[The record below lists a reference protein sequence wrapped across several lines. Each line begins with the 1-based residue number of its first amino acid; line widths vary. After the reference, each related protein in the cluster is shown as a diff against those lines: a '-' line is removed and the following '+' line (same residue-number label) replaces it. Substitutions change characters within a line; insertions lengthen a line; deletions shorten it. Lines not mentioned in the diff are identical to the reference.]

1 MLLPIALLFATNAA
15 PSNHIIAENK
25 LPGAPPSEWD
35 VNGAGSYDIQGFS
48 TRASLEPGEIVSFK
62 IKLASPEPFR
72 VDIYRLGYYGG
83 AGARKIGTAQ
93 LVASAEQTAAGQPE
107 CDAAEPAAQL
117 VDCGNWATVATFELP
132 ANATS
137 GLYFGRPTLLT
148 PNSNWRTDDSR
159 HKIDP
164 LHSIAG
170 RDPSLPPDG
179 TLAHAY
185 GASGRNRL
193 RNALTLPRA
202 SHAWFVV
209 RDKQDA
215 PNRDLLFQTAD
226 LTWHAYNG
234 WGGYTTYGSF
244 DYPREHA
251 PARRL
256 MDVADPNAQL
266 TRAHKRSYN
275 TPLITRDYR
284 AVNMPLSAEYPAI
297 RFLER
302 NGYSLHYCAGV
313 DLAVAPRNA
322 QLLRRSRAYLSVGH
336 DEYWTRHQRDAL
348 EAARDVAERWRGG
361 SGLHLNFWSANEAY
375 WSVRLECSKYDD
387 EGCSDDDH
395 CGGGGGGDD
404 DSGGGGSAHGD
415 APRTLVCYKE
425 TQALV
430 KLDPMADEWTG
441 TFRDARP
448 INPRG
453 ARPENALS
461 GTMFAAN
468 AQRHDALVV
477 DGARFGRHRA
487 WRGTAAQAQA
497 DELDVSGDDASTVP
511 PLVMQPGI
519 LGHEWDEDVDNGWR
533 PAGLQTL
540 SETVVDN
547 VQVIMDHGATFD
559 TGSATHSLVLH
570 RRPPPSRAWV
580 FGAATVQWSWG
591 LDGHHDVNDPP
602 RQNKYAIRVGL
613 DRLAPCRDVQ
623 RLTLNVLADQ
633 GVRPRSLEPALSSHA
648 RHLRPSSDDEPPVVY
663 DVNGYFSAHRGV
675 IVVEG
680 RASDVGGSDTGGG
693 GDGDGGGGG
702 GGGGERRAGVVAA
715 VEVSWDGGTRWHAA
729 TIAQLLTD
737 GAKWSLTWGHAPWHA
752 LHGNLP
758 APPSADDAR
767 SGGVAVVVRATD
779 DSGNSG
785 TGTAVIP
792 LGNRT
797 VHKRWK
803 GERRAEPGASS
814 KSEL

>member
-1 MLLPIALLFATNAA
+1 MLPIDFLLATNAA
-15 PSNHIIAENK
+15 PATSNHIIAENK
-25 LPGAPPSEWD
+25 LPGAPASEWD
-35 VNGAGSYDIQGFS
+35 VNGAGSYDIQGYS
-48 TRASLEPGEIVSFK
+48 TRASLQPGETVSFK

-93 LVASAEQTAAGQPE
+93 LVADAERVAAGQPE

-117 VDCGNWATVATFELP
+117 VDCGNWRTIATFALP

-148 PNSNWRTDDSR
+148 PNSNWRADDSR

-193 RNALTLPRA
+193 RNALALPRA
-202 SHAWFVV
+202 SHCWFVV
-209 RDKQDA
+209 RDA
-215 PNRDLLFQTAD
+215 PGAPRRDLLFQTAD

-251 PARRL
+251 PGRRL
-256 MDVADPNAQL
+256 MDVADPDAQL

-284 AVNMPLSAEYPAI
+284 AVNMPLSAEYAAAGRNRRTDAPRMAPPVGPTARSASRAGEIPPAAQRAAPARGRATSPQTRAPCPCVACCCPLSPPPRYPAI

-302 NGYSLHYCAGV
+302 NGYSLHYCAGA

-322 QLLRRSRAYLSVGH
+322 ALLRRSRAYLSVGH
-336 DEYWTRHQRDAL
+336 DEYWTRHQVSIPAPPPCTPNAQCPLADDATCAMVDQRDAL
-348 EAARDVAERWRGG
+348 EAARDGVERWRGG
-361 SGLHLNFWSANEAY
+361 TGGTGGTGLHLNFWSANEAY

-387 EGCSDDDH
+387 AGCSDD
-395 CGGGGGGDD
+395 GGGGGGRSVSSDGSD
-404 DSGGGGSAHGD
+404 GDGSGGSSSADGD
-415 APRTLVCYKE
+415 APRTMVCYKE

-430 KLDPMADEWTG
+430 KLDPMPDEWTG
-441 TFRDARP
+441 TFRDARA

-487 WRGTAAQAQA
+487 WRGTAAWSEWRLGRCHSSTGLLSPVLLRLAMQARRRRRRPMSSTSPETTPPRCRRIMGQSGRSVDVLRAFGAMRPPQSCVWCCSQA
-497 DELDVSGDDASTVP
+497 APTMTPCAGVWFILTTQVP
-511 PLVMQPGI
+511 PLVYQSGI

-540 SETVVDN
+540 SETTVDN
-547 VQVIMDHGATFD
+547 VQVGTHGP
-559 TGSATHSLVLH
+559 
-570 RRPPPSRAWV
+570 RRLTRAPTPA
-580 FGAATVQWSWG
+580 G
-591 LDGHHDVNDPP
+591 
-602 RQNKYAIRVGL
+602 
-613 DRLAPCRDVQ
+613 LAPRGLIG
-623 RLTLNVLADQ
+623 RTPIN
-633 GVRPRSLEPALSSHA
+633 PTAL
-648 RHLRPSSDDEPPVVY
+648 P
-663 DVNGYFSAHRGV
+663 YF
-675 IVVEG
+675 
-680 RASDVGGSDTGGG
+680 RA
-693 GDGDGGGGG
+693 
-702 GGGGERRAGVVAA
+702 
-715 VEVSWDGGTRWHAA
+715 
-729 TIAQLLTD
+729 
-737 GAKWSLTWGHAPWHA
+737 
-752 LHGNLP
+752 
-758 APPSADDAR
+758 
-767 SGGVAVVVRATD
+767 
-779 DSGNSG
+779 
-785 TGTAVIP
+785 
-792 LGNRT
+792 
-797 VHKRWK
+797 
-803 GERRAEPGASS
+803 
-814 KSEL
+814 